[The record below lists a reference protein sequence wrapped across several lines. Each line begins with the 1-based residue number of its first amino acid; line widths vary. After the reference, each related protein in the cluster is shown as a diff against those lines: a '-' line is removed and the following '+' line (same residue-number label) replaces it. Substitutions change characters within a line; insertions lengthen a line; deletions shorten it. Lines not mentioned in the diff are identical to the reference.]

1 MKKKTHDL
9 FTLYGL
15 LALGSL
21 HLRYSSAAKTAQ
33 YESHAAKLK

>member
-1 MKKKTHDL
+1 MKKKKHL

-15 LALGSL
+15 FALGSL